1 MTYLI
6 QGPTL
11 TLKLIGRNTPGA
23 IAEIGTLPVPISV
36 NPDGYITVDELKPT
50 LEASCAAFY
59 DTWMKLCGQ
68 AVEYEPRQR
77 DASSKDI

>member
-11 TLKLIGRNTPGA
+11 TLKLIGGNAPGA
-23 IAEIGTLPVPISV
+23 IGEIGPLPVPISV
-36 NPDGYITVDELKPT
+36 DPDGYITVDELRPT

-59 DTWMKLCGQ
+59 DTWMKLCGE
-68 AVEYEPRQR
+68 AV
-77 DASSKDI
+77 DHT